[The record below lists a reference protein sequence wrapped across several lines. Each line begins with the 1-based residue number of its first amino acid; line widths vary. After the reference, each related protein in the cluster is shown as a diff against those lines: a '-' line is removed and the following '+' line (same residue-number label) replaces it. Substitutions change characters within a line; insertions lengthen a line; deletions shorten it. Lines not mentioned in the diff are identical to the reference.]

1 MFSILLSKTFLKIG
15 CSSSS
20 LFISYLLLLILLIV
34 LSSSLDNELLKF
46 SISIS
51 FGGIIT

>member
-1 MFSILLSKTFLKIG
+1 MFSNLLSKTFLKIG
-15 CSSSS
+15 CSSSI
-20 LFISYLLLLILLIV
+20 LFISYLFLLILLM